1 MIDRCFLTIKKI
13 MGNLKSKMKCHL
25 GSKTGAISKKMTFLL
40 NYMMDFGFFG
50 ENDPKDTP
58 T

>member
-1 MIDRCFLTIKKI
+1 MFFNYTEI
-13 MGNLKSKMKCHL
+13 MENLKSNMKCHL
-25 GSKTGAISKKMTFLL
+25 GSETRAISKKMTFLL
-40 NYMMDFGFFG
+40 NYTMDFGFFG